1 MNYSI
6 NVQRHGHLQRE
17 INSKK
22 KSTKKALS
30 FLIFKQKLISANEFC
45 SKSEQLAVLSKKIS
59 P

>member
-30 FLIFKQKLISANEFC
+30 SLIFAQKLISANEFC
-45 SKSEQLAVLSKKIS
+45 SKSEQIAVLSKKIS

>member
-22 KSTKKALS
+22 KSTKKS
-30 FLIFKQKLISANEFC
+30 VVFLDICAEINFGK
-45 SKSEQLAVLSKKIS
+45 
-59 P
+59 